1 MASEINIQASVILQR
16 STIGLQAADTLPRD
30 QTPGTKGLS
39 TNVTVAANS
48 DATGTLISVGFNIGY
63 LYVKNLD
70 TSPQASTKDVSL
82 SLVAWNS
89 ASPNQ
94 GPQVFARL
102 RSSEFCLI
110 PLCSL
115 NRQQFYAR
123 SEIASTIAIQ
133 IVAIEQ

>member
-82 SLVAWNS
+82 SLIALEQRLSQPRATGIRPAAIQRVLFDPTVQPES
-89 ASPNQ
+89 TT
-94 GPQVFARL
+94 VL
-102 RSSEFCLI
+102 RSF
-110 PLCSL
+110 
-115 NRQQFYAR
+115 
-123 SEIASTIAIQ
+123 
-133 IVAIEQ
+133 